1 MLKLYEITGEYLTL
15 CQMAEDTD
23 VDATVFVDTIASI
36 KGELEV
42 KADSYAMIIT
52 NLNGDNGDI
61 EKIDK
66 EIERLTH
73 MKKVLK
79 NRTNHLKNNLENAM
93 KMMDV
98 RKLKT
103 DFRSYSIQKNP
114 QSLNIIDESKIPAE
128 YLISQDPK
136 LDRTRLL
143 ADVKA
148 NPKKFAGIAE
158 TKQTESL
165 RIR

>member
-23 VDATVFVDTIASI
+23 VDATVFADTLASI
-36 KGELEV
+36 QGELEV

-52 NLNGDNGDI
+52 NLNGDV

-79 NRTNHLKNNLENAM
+79 NRSDHLKNNLENAM

-103 DFRSYSIQKNP
+103 DFHSYSIQKNP
-114 QSLNIIDESKIPAE
+114 QSLSIIDESKISAE

-136 LDRTRLL
+136 LDRKRLL

-148 NPKKFAGIAE
+148 NPEAFAGIAE

>member
-23 VDATVFVDTIASI
+23 VDATVFADTLASI
-36 KGELEV
+36 QGELEV

-52 NLNGDNGDI
+52 NLNGDV

-103 DFRSYSIQKNP
+103 DFHSYSIQKNP

-148 NPKKFAGIAE
+148 NPEEFKGIAE

>member
-52 NLNGDNGDI
+52 NLNGDI

-148 NPKKFAGIAE
+148 D
-158 TKQTESL
+158 
-165 RIR
+165 

>member
-52 NLNGDNGDI
+52 NLNGDI

>member
-23 VDATVFVDTIASI
+23 VDATVFADTLASI
-36 KGELEV
+36 QGELEV

-52 NLNGDNGDI
+52 NLNGDV

-79 NRTNHLKNNLENAM
+79 NRSDYLKNNLENAM
-93 KMMDV
+93 RMIDV

-103 DFRSYSIQKNP
+103 DFHSYSIQKNP
-114 QSLNIIDESKIPAE
+114 QSLNILDEAKIPEKYMIAQE
-128 YLISQDPK
+128 PK
-136 LDRTRLL
+136 LDRKALL
-143 ADVKA
+143 SDVKA
-148 NPKKFAGIAE
+148 NPEEFRGIAE

>member
-15 CQMAEDTD
+15 CQIAEDTD
-23 VDATVFVDTIASI
+23 VDATVFADTLASI
-36 KGELEV
+36 QGELEV

-52 NLNGDNGDI
+52 NLSGDV

-79 NRTNHLKNNLENAM
+79 NRTDYLKNNLENAM

-103 DFRSYSIQKNP
+103 DFHSYSIQKNP
-114 QSLNIIDESKIPAE
+114 QSLSIIDESKISAE

-136 LDRTRLL
+136 LDRKRLL

-148 NPKKFAGIAE
+148 NPEAFAGITE

>member
-52 NLNGDNGDI
+52 NLNGDI

-93 KMMDV
+93 KLMDV

>member
-1 MLKLYEITGEYLTL
+1 MLKLYEIAQEYMQL
-15 CQMAEDTD
+15 CEIAEDTD
-23 VDATVFVDTIASI
+23 VDATVFADTLASI
-36 KGELEV
+36 QGELEV
-42 KADSYAMIIT
+42 KADSYAIIIT
-52 NLNGDNGDI
+52 NLNGDV

-79 NRTNHLKNNLENAM
+79 NRSDYLKNNLENAM
-93 KMMDV
+93 RMMDV

-103 DFRSYSIQKNP
+103 DFHSYSIQKNP
-114 QSLNIIDESKIPAE
+114 QSLNIIDESKISAE

-136 LDRTRLL
+136 LDRKRLL

-148 NPKKFAGIAE
+148 NPEKFAGIAE
-158 TKQTESL
+158 TKQIESL

>member
-23 VDATVFVDTIASI
+23 VDATVFADTLASI
-36 KGELEV
+36 QGELEV

-52 NLNGDNGDI
+52 NLSGDI

-148 NPKKFAGIAE
+148 NPNKFVGIAE
-158 TKQTESL
+158 TKQMESL

>member
-15 CQMAEDTD
+15 CQIAEDTD
-23 VDATVFVDTIASI
+23 VDATVFVDTLASI

-52 NLNGDNGDI
+52 NLSGDI

-79 NRTNHLKNNLENAM
+79 NRSDHLKNNLENAM

-103 DFRSYSIQKNP
+103 DFHSYSIQKNP
-114 QSLNIIDESKIPAE
+114 QSLSIIDESKISAE
-128 YLISQDPK
+128 YLIS
-136 LDRTRLL
+136 
-143 ADVKA
+143 
-148 NPKKFAGIAE
+148 
-158 TKQTESL
+158 
-165 RIR
+165 

>member
-15 CQMAEDTD
+15 CQMAEDAD
-23 VDATVFVDTIASI
+23 VDATVFAATLASI
-36 KGELEV
+36 QGELEV

-52 NLNGDNGDI
+52 NLNGDV

-66 EIERLTH
+66 EIERLSH

-148 NPKKFAGIAE
+148 NPKKFAVIAE

>member
-1 MLKLYEITGEYLTL
+1 
-15 CQMAEDTD
+15 
-23 VDATVFVDTIASI
+23 
-36 KGELEV
+36 
-42 KADSYAMIIT
+42 MIIT
-52 NLNGDNGDI
+52 NLSGDV

-79 NRTNHLKNNLENAM
+79 NRTDYLKNNLENAM

-103 DFRSYSIQKNP
+103 DFHSYSIQKNP
-114 QSLNIIDESKIPAE
+114 QSLSIIDESKISSE

-136 LDRTRLL
+136 LDRKRLL

-148 NPKKFAGIAE
+148 NPEKFAGIAE

>member
-15 CQMAEDTD
+15 CQIAEDTD
-23 VDATVFVDTIASI
+23 VDPTVFADTLASI
-36 KGELEV
+36 QGELEV

-52 NLNGDNGDI
+52 NLSGDV

-79 NRTNHLKNNLENAM
+79 NRTDYLKNNLENAM

-103 DFRSYSIQKNP
+103 DFHSYSIQKNP
-114 QSLNIIDESKIPAE
+114 QSLSIIDESKISSE

-136 LDRTRLL
+136 LDRKRLL

-148 NPKKFAGIAE
+148 NPEAFAGITE

>member
-15 CQMAEDTD
+15 CELAEDTD
-23 VDATVFVDTIASI
+23 VDATVFADTLASI
-36 KGELEV
+36 QGELEV

-52 NLNGDNGDI
+52 NLNGDV

-79 NRTNHLKNNLENAM
+79 NRTDYLKNNLENAM

-103 DFRSYSIQKNP
+103 DFHSYSIQKNP
-114 QSLNIIDESKIPAE
+114 QSLNIIDESKISAE

-136 LDRTRLL
+136 LDRKRLL

-148 NPKKFAGIAE
+148 NPEKFAGIAE

>member
-23 VDATVFVDTIASI
+23 VDATVFADTLASI
-36 KGELEV
+36 QGELEV

-52 NLNGDNGDI
+52 NLNGDV

-79 NRTNHLKNNLENAM
+79 NRSDYLKNNLENAM
-93 KMMDV
+93 RMIDV

-103 DFRSYSIQKNP
+103 DFQKNP
-114 QSLNIIDESKIPAE
+114 QSLNILDEAKIPEKYMIAQE
-128 YLISQDPK
+128 PK
-136 LDRTRLL
+136 LDRKALL
-143 ADVKA
+143 SDVKA
-148 NPKKFAGIAE
+148 NPEEFRGIAE

>member
-23 VDATVFVDTIASI
+23 VDATVFADTLASI
-36 KGELEV
+36 QGELEV
-42 KADSYAMIIT
+42 KTDSYAMIIT
-52 NLNGDNGDI
+52 NLNGDV

-114 QSLNIIDESKIPAE
+114 QSLNIIDE
-128 YLISQDPK
+128 
-136 LDRTRLL
+136 
-143 ADVKA
+143 
-148 NPKKFAGIAE
+148 
-158 TKQTESL
+158 
-165 RIR
+165 

>member
-23 VDATVFVDTIASI
+23 VDATVFADTLASI
-36 KGELEV
+36 QGELEV

-52 NLNGDNGDI
+52 NLNGDV

-79 NRTNHLKNNLENAM
+79 NRSDYLKNNLENAM
-93 KMMDV
+93 RMIDV

-103 DFRSYSIQKNP
+103 DIQKNP
-114 QSLNIIDESKIPAE
+114 QSLNILDEAKIPEKYMIAQE
-128 YLISQDPK
+128 PK
-136 LDRTRLL
+136 LDRKALL
-143 ADVKA
+143 SDVKA
-148 NPKKFAGIAE
+148 NPEEFRGIAE

>member
-52 NLNGDNGDI
+52 NLNGDI

-73 MKKVLK
+73 MKKMLK

>member
-52 NLNGDNGDI
+52 NLNGDI

-114 QSLNIIDESKIPAE
+114 QLLNIIDESKIPAE
-128 YLISQDPK
+128 YLISHDPK

>member
-52 NLNGDNGDI
+52 NLNGDI

-103 DFRSYSIQKNP
+103 DFRSYSIQKKP

>member
-23 VDATVFVDTIASI
+23 VDATVFADTLASI
-36 KGELEV
+36 QGELEV

-52 NLNGDNGDI
+52 NLSGDV

-79 NRTNHLKNNLENAM
+79 NRTDYLKNNLENAM
-93 KMMDV
+93 KMMNV

-103 DFRSYSIQKNP
+103 DFHSYSIQKNP
-114 QSLNIIDESKIPAE
+114 QSLSIIDESKISAE

-136 LDRTRLL
+136 LDRKRLL

-148 NPKKFAGIAE
+148 NPEAFAGIAE

>member
-52 NLNGDNGDI
+52 NLNGDI

-165 RIR
+165 RI

>member
-23 VDATVFVDTIASI
+23 VDATVFVDTLASI

-52 NLNGDNGDI
+52 NLSGDI

-79 NRTNHLKNNLENAM
+79 NRSDHLKNNLENAM

-103 DFRSYSIQKNP
+103 DFHSYSIQKNP
-114 QSLNIIDESKIPAE
+114 QSLSIIDESKISAE
-128 YLISQDPK
+128 YFSQDPK
-136 LDRTRLL
+136 LDRKRLL
-143 ADVKA
+143 ADVKT
-148 NPKKFAGIAE
+148 NPEKFAGIAE